1 MSRRDLSALD
11 RDIGQDWSRII
22 MEYFRD
28 GSTGAVISE
37 GGLITSRTAQ
47 GVLSVS
53 ATQNYLLGTKLE
65 KDRKIYRYAQTDT
78 GTALVAGTLLESP
91 AFGGGADVAEEDCAV
106 ETASTAGSTYGYA
119 SIISTGGAAANAFQY
134 GHYIVNDGG
143 STVGEGQ
150 CMEIA
155 SHPATT
161 SSGSVKFTFGEAL
174 PVGITTGASVT
185 LLANE
190 FNDVIITTTGTAVGM
205 AVGVSRVA
213 VPVATPYFWCQ
224 RKGITACLCSTGT
237 AQTIGKKIHR
247 DLSYPGAVVIDNITT
262 GTLVITE
269 VVGCAAMAGDVGDS
283 VVLNLT
289 LE

>member
-37 GGLITSRTAQ
+37 GGLIANGTAQ

-78 GTALVAGTLLESP
+78 GTALAAGTLLESP
-91 AFGGGADVAEEDCAV
+91 AFGGGADAAEEDCPV
-106 ETASTAGSTYGYA
+106 DTASTAGSTYGYA
-119 SIISTGGAAANAFQY
+119 TLQSTGGAAANAFQY

-143 STVGEGQ
+143 STAGEGQ
-150 CMEIA
+150 CMKIA
-155 SHPATT
+155 SHPVSTAGST
-161 SSGSVKFTFGEAL
+161 SSIKFTFEEAL
-174 PVGITTGASVT
+174 PVGITTGAAVT

-190 FNDVIITTTGTAVGM
+190 FKDVIITTSGTAVGM
-205 AVGVSRVA
+205 VVGVSRVA

-224 RKGITACLCSTGT
+224 RSGIASCLCSTAT
-237 AQTIGKKIHR
+237 AQSIGKKVHR
-247 DLSYPGAVVIDNITT
+247 YLGLAGGVVISDATT
-262 GTLVITE
+262 GMLTE
-269 VVGCAAMAGDVGDS
+269 VVGSAAMAGDVTDS
-283 VVLNLT
+283 VVVNLT